1 MNVKVVKEHP
11 MGKKELRKE
20 FCETLI
26 SMAEQDNRVVVLDA
40 NDPTAT
46 RESILGARLLS
57 ALKPEVKNFLLR

>member
-1 MNVKVVKEHP
+1 MNVKVAKEHP

-40 NDPTAT
+40 DLMNAAGT
-46 RESILGARLLS
+46 
-57 ALKPEVKNFLLR
+57 KPFHVSCVQEQNTT